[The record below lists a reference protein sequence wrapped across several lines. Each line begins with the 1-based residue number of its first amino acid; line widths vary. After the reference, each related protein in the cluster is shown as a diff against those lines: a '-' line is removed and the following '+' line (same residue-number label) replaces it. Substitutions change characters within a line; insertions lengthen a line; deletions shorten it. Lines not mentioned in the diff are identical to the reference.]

1 MIEIMTREQAKTFR
15 EQRLLEEQ
23 KRLAEQGISSA
34 FEGKFLVTI
43 GDSSCNYYNFKHF
56 ITTQIFG
63 MGIDN
68 FVEKTDWDKKEV
80 IEYLA
85 TVDQYDDLWK
95 EQVMDYFGGMEG
107 NYRWLVNMQSSK
119 KNTKLGNTS
128 SKKKPAI
135 GLRKLLLNP
144 FNKVLISKLSIGLTH
159 LSQELMT
166 AFLVEVWEQR
176 LITCERSQ
184 KTHVKPY

>member
-23 KRLAEQGISSA
+23 RKLAEQGISSA

-43 GDSSCNYYNFKHF
+43 GDSSCDYYNFKHF
-56 ITTQIFG
+56 ITTQVFE

-107 NYRWLVNMQSSK
+107 NY
-119 KNTKLGNTS
+119 
-128 SKKKPAI
+128 
-135 GLRKLLLNP
+135 
-144 FNKVLISKLSIGLTH
+144 
-159 LSQELMT
+159 
-166 AFLVEVWEQR
+166 
-176 LITCERSQ
+176 
-184 KTHVKPY
+184 

>member
-23 KRLAEQGISSA
+23 RNYAEQGVSSA
-34 FEGKFLVTI
+34 FEGKLLVTI
-43 GDSSCNYYNFKHF
+43 GDSSCDYYNFKHF
-56 ITTQIFG
+56 ITTQIFE

-85 TVDQYDDLWK
+85 TVDQDDDLWK

-107 NYRWLVNMQSSK
+107 NY
-119 KNTKLGNTS
+119 
-128 SKKKPAI
+128 
-135 GLRKLLLNP
+135 
-144 FNKVLISKLSIGLTH
+144 
-159 LSQELMT
+159 
-166 AFLVEVWEQR
+166 
-176 LITCERSQ
+176 
-184 KTHVKPY
+184 

>member
-23 KRLAEQGISSA
+23 RRLAEQGISSA
-34 FEGKFLVTI
+34 FEDKFLVTI
-43 GDSSCNYYNFKHF
+43 GDSSCDYYNFKHF
-56 ITTQIFG
+56 ITTQIFE

-85 TVDQYDDLWK
+85 TVDQDDDLWK

-107 NYRWLVNMQSSK
+107 NY
-119 KNTKLGNTS
+119 
-128 SKKKPAI
+128 
-135 GLRKLLLNP
+135 
-144 FNKVLISKLSIGLTH
+144 
-159 LSQELMT
+159 
-166 AFLVEVWEQR
+166 
-176 LITCERSQ
+176 
-184 KTHVKPY
+184 